1 VQLAPRELNYHW
13 DFVGFDGVYQ
23 LSKDQYDLTFA
34 QTVKDMLAD
43 TISLD
48 LDLFSQQIIDK
59 TRLLYQPKS
68 KLGWR
73 KVVVNSNYY
82 SVLRQDLSFEVT
94 YYLTRSGYQNTN
106 LKASL
111 KNNTPKVLNTFLFGN
126 ITVGVSS
133 LVKALMENLP
143 SDVVDVKINA
153 VSGDST
159 VDVISAV
166 DELSGFSVRK
176 KLVLGDNKLPSVQED
191 VKVDF
196 LQHDVTSL

>member
-1 VQLAPRELNYHW
+1 
-13 DFVGFDGVYQ
+13 
-23 LSKDQYDLTFA
+23 
-34 QTVKDMLAD
+34 
-43 TISLD
+43 
-48 LDLFSQQIIDK
+48 
-59 TRLLYQPKS
+59 
-68 KLGWR
+68 
-73 KVVVNSNYY
+73 
-82 SVLRQDLSFEVT
+82 
-94 YYLTRSGYQNTN
+94 
-106 LKASL
+106 
-111 KNNTPKVLNTFLFGN
+111 
-126 ITVGVSS
+126 
-133 LVKALMENLP
+133 MENLP